1 MFNQS
6 ALEIVIKAKD
16 EASSV
21 VQGFTSKLKEM
32 DPAFKA
38 MTAAG
43 AVAFTAIAGFA
54 GSALKEFA
62 EDQAQMTRATQML
75 DNTLENMA
83 ANGLNKI
90 QREVGKG
97 IDIFDAME
105 NKMKDVGTAALK
117 LGFDDEQASGAFA
130 KLFQITQDSTEA
142 QKELNIAMDL
152 ARAKGIDLDAAVK
165 ILTLT
170 HSGATKELKLQGIA
184 IDENASAMDNI
195 NKIAKSVTGQAE
207 AAAKTAKVQWDILTN
222 AVNNTKSAIGGAL
235 APVLADLLLKIQPIV
250 EKMVAWTEAH
260 PELTRNIFL
269 VAGGLALLVFGIGS
283 LILIIPRI
291 LAVFNM
297 LRLAVN
303 FLGGAISFLAT
314 NPIGWLIVAIGL
326 LVAAGIYL
334 YTHWEEVK
342 AKAIEIWTAIK
353 DFFAQIWDQIKESF
367 RASIDS
373 IVDFFRP
380 LTDAIQHVLDLL
392 DRVANSI
399 GKVLSSASGKVG
411 DVVKSI
417 GTATQSA
424 FGQAVS
430 KVFGVAGARAGGG
443 DVNGGQTYL
452 VGENGPELFSPGS
465 SGSIIPNNKINSGS
479 GGSIVI
485 NLNGG
490 NYLSQDAAY
499 KMGDIILKSLQ
510 RQYRGA

>member
-21 VQGFTSKLKEM
+21 VQGFTGKIKEM
-32 DPAFKA
+32 EPQLKNMATVA
-38 MTAAG
+38 T
-43 AVAFTAIAGFA
+43 VAFGVITAVA

-62 EDQAQMTRATQML
+62 EDQEQMAIANKTVENSLISLTETQRKTATGFKDSKEALASVTKQM
-75 DNTLENMA
+75 EEA
-83 ANGLNKI
+83 
-90 QREVGKG
+90 GK
-97 IDIFDAME
+97 
-105 NKMKDVGTAALK
+105 AALK

-130 KLFQITQDSTEA
+130 KLFQVTKNTA
-142 QKELNIAMDL
+142 QANNELKIAMDL

-165 ILTLT
+165 ILTLA

-184 IDENASAMDNI
+184 IDENASAMEN
-195 NKIAKSVTGQAE
+195 IAKIGKSVAGQADE
-207 AAAKTAKVQWDILTN
+207 AAKTSKVQWQILTN

-235 APVLADLLLKIQPIV
+235 APALTELLTKIQPIID
-250 EKMVAWTEAH
+250 KMLAWVEAH
-260 PELTRNIFL
+260 PELTKNIL
-269 VAGGLALLVFGIGS
+269 LAAAAITGVVAGVLALTIA
-283 LILIIPRI
+283 IPR
-291 LAVFNM
+291 M
-297 LRLAVN
+297 LTIFRTLMTGVN
-303 FLGGAISFLAT
+303 LLGGVLTFLAT
-314 NPIGWLIVAIGL
+314 NPIGWLIIVIGL
-326 LVAAGIYL
+326 LIAAGVYL

-342 AKAIEIWTAIK
+342 TKAIEIWTAIK
-353 DFFAQIWDQIKESF
+353 DFFTQIWTEIKKTFNET
-367 RASIDS
+367 INS
-373 IVDFFRP
+373 IVDFFKP
-380 LTDAIQHVLDLL
+380 LTDVIQKVLDLL

-417 GTATQSA
+417 GSGVQSS

-465 SGSIIPNNKINSGS
+465 SGSIIPNNKINAGG